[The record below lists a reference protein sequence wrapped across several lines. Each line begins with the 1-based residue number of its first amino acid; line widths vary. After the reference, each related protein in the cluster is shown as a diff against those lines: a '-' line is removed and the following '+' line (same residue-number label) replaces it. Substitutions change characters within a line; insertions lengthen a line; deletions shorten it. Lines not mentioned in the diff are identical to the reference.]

1 METFLIASAI
11 LVFYVHIF
19 NQIAKMYFDSDQQMK
34 LVDVYRHFIPPT
46 SIEISL

>member
-1 METFLIASAI
+1 METFLLASAL

-19 NQIAKMYFDSDQQMK
+19 NQIAKMYFDSDQMK